1 MLEEQIRECF
11 LPTEHMVSKV
21 CEEIFRSVLCSCLLF
36 YVYFSNVHFVSF
48 SNVNCVLI
56 FMMLSN
62 ENRVVYDPYLYRFLS
77 WRAKS
82 LVNTNRGMMNVCVWN
97 DPFFSVIPCIFHTI
111 SPLFERMSTVLN
123 QFTPCLQPVLCREQS
138 KQKKRVKRSVYLIS
152 F

>member
-1 MLEEQIRECF
+1 MLEEQ
-11 LPTEHMVSKV
+11 TEHMVSKV

-77 WRAKS
+77 
-82 LVNTNRGMMNVCVWN
+82 
-97 DPFFSVIPCIFHTI
+97 
-111 SPLFERMSTVLN
+111 
-123 QFTPCLQPVLCREQS
+123 
-138 KQKKRVKRSVYLIS
+138 
-152 F
+152 